1 MGFSLTTK
9 YRNSNLYFPKVF
21 MRDKDTYL
29 NNSEIHRFYLFTN
42 KVWSESRESP
52 KEKVSNYQTYEVFET
67 S

>member
-9 YRNSNLYFPKVF
+9 YSNSNLYFPKVF

-42 KVWSESRESP
+42 SLE
-52 KEKVSNYQTYEVFET
+52 
-67 S
+67 